1 MNKPQFMALVNFS
14 GNLAI
19 ITTVLG
25 GGVKVFRGVKE
36 IKSKQRRP

>member
-14 GNLAI
+14 GKQI

-25 GGVKVFRGVKE
+25 GGVSWFWGA
-36 IKSKQRRP
+36 SKARY